1 MKVPVFLAVPADR
14 RLLGP
19 ALSMHVG
26 RDSRRARD
34 AHRVL
39 RERIDERLRGVWD
52 FVADADASPL
62 LVGRA
67 LARGRDV
74 LGLELDDDGSH
85 HLAVRGTIDV
95 DDAAAPPDEIN
106 GNPVL
111 ADPRVDTY
119 LTCFNDNPVGT
130 AIDVAAKL
138 NIAALHAGGLDGEGV
153 AVAIVDTGINLD
165 FLE

>member
-39 RERIDERLRGVWD
+39 RERIDDRLRGVWD

-62 LVGRA
+62 RI
-67 LARGRDV
+67 V
-74 LGLELDDDGSH
+74 LTDGHSRRELSIPHRHG
-85 HLAVRGTIDV
+85 
-95 DDAAAPPDEIN
+95 
-106 GNPVL
+106 
-111 ADPRVDTY
+111 
-119 LTCFNDNPVGT
+119 
-130 AIDVAAKL
+130 K
-138 NIAALHAGGLDGEGV
+138 
-153 AVAIVDTGINLD
+153 
-165 FLE
+165 